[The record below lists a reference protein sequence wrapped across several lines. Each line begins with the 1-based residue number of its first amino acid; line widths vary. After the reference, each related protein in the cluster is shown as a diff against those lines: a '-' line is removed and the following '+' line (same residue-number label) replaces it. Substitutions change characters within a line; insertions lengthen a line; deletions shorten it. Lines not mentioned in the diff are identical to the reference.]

1 MNRHGS
7 LRTEQL
13 ESRQLLAADFSV
25 GGDMATQM
33 AAFRE
38 QLMRFQFEPAQVEN
52 REFASIDGTGNNLAD
67 PELGSTDEQLLR
79 LTTVEY
85 GDGISTPAG
94 EDRPSAREISNAVA
108 AQLATES
115 NDRYLTDIV
124 WLWGQFIDHDID
136 LTENADPAEPFPIE
150 VPEGDIFF
158 DPDGNGD
165 VTMGLNRSIYDE
177 TTGDS
182 IDDPRQQINQIT
194 AFLDGSV
201 VYGSDQE
208 RADALRTFTDGKLKT
223 SEGDLL
229 PFNEEGFENAGG
241 TSDTLF
247 LAGDV
252 RANENAALTSIHTLF
267 VREHNR
273 LADEISAAD
282 PTLTDEEIFQQ
293 ARAKNVAQIQS
304 ITFNQYLPALLGE
317 SAISHYD
324 GYDPSVNPEIS
335 NLFSTASY
343 RFGHS
348 MLSSELLRLNNDG
361 TVIDDGNLDL
371 ASAFFAPGEIIDNGI
386 DSLLLG
392 LSSNLANEIDSQIVD
407 DVRNFLFGAP
417 GSGGFDLASLN
428 IQRGRDHGLADY
440 NQVRVDLGLEAVT
453 SFSDIT
459 SDHVLADKLEMLY
472 GDVNNIDVW
481 VGALAEDHVEGSSLG
496 ELNQAVIVD
505 QFERLRDG
513 DRFWYQNLLSGRE
526 LAEVE
531 NTTLSDIIERNTGIT
546 DLRDNVFYDESVL
559 HHRVAEGSGSAK
571 LRVAVEGET
580 VEIVDSR
587 TSKVLESRSIE
598 DTSKLILVG
607 SNGGR
612 DEFTI
617 DMSHGGVS
625 LDGGIEIH
633 GGTGRGD
640 VMIVRGTK
648 AADTISAAGSTV
660 EMNGDEMN
668 FGGIELVKI
677 EPGRGMDDVQ
687 VADDMDAQVIVKRD
701 TPFRTNP
708 FAHHQQNPGP
718 GSQGGPGGGQQT
730 ANGPGPGGMN
740 SQQASTGGDFMPGF
754 SLFGLPMNGQPIQQ
768 QTPGAANGPTFAE
781 GQQQAANT
789 PEGNP
794 ATQSPQPFAANHLMG
809 PKTTL
814 GQTDQQQIPP
824 QALQAARMMANLQTN
839 NQQHDQNSSERDARE
854 FLFGRHGFGPFD
866 LDA

>member
-1 MNRHGS
+1 MKRHGS
-7 LRTEQL
+7 LRAEQL
-13 ESRQLLAADFSV
+13 ESRQLLAANFSV
-25 GGDMATQM
+25 GGDLASQM

-38 QLMRFQFEPAQVEN
+38 QLMRFRFEPPQVEN
-52 REFASIDGTGNNLAD
+52 REFASIDGTGNNLND
-67 PELGSTDEQLLR
+67 SELGSTDEQLLR

-94 EDRPSAREISNAVA
+94 EDRPSAREVSNAVV
-108 AQLATES
+108 AQLTTES
-115 NDRYLTDIV
+115 NDRYLTDMV

-136 LTENADPAEPFPIE
+136 LTENADPAESFPIE

-165 VTMGLNRSIYDE
+165 ATISLNRSIYDE

-182 IDDPRQQINQIT
+182 TDNPRQQINQIT

-229 PFNEEGFENAGG
+229 PFNEEGLENAGG

-252 RANENAALTSIHTLF
+252 RANENAALTSMHTLF

-273 LADEISAAD
+273 LAEEIAAAD
-282 PTLTDEEIFQQ
+282 PSLTDEEIYQQ
-293 ARAKNVAQIQS
+293 ARAINVAQIQS
-304 ITFNQYLPALLGE
+304 ITFNQFLPALLGE
-317 SAISHYD
+317 SAFSYYD

-371 ASAFFAPGEIIDNGI
+371 ASAFFAPDEVTDNGI

-392 LSSNLANEIDSQIVD
+392 LSSSLANEIDNQIVD

-440 NQVRVDLGLEAVT
+440 NQVRIDLGLEPVT
-453 SFSDIT
+453 SFADIT
-459 SDHVLADKLEMLY
+459 SDPVLADKLEMLY

-505 QFERLRDG
+505 QFERIRDG
-513 DRFWYQNLLSGRE
+513 DRFWYQNVLAGRE

-546 DLRDNVFYDESVL
+546 DLRDNLFYDESVL
-559 HHRVAEGSGSAK
+559 YHKVAEGSGSAK
-571 LRVAVEGET
+571 LRVVMDGET
-580 VEIVDSR
+580 VDIVNSR
-587 TSKVLESRSIE
+587 NGKVVESRAIE

-612 DEFTI
+612 DEFTV
-617 DMSHGGVS
+617 DMNHDGVH
-625 LDGGIEIH
+625 LEDGIEIH

-640 VMIVRGTK
+640 TLIVRGTK
-648 AADTISAAGSTV
+648 EADNISAAGATV
-660 EMNGDEMN
+660 EMNGDEMK
-668 FGGIELVKI
+668 FGDIELVKI
-677 EPGRGMDDVQ
+677 DPGRGADDVQ
-687 VADDMDAQVIVKRD
+687 IADDMDARVIVARRD
-701 TPFRTNP
+701 SPFRQNP
-708 FAHHQQNPGP
+708 FAKNQPNQDPGP
-718 GSQGGPGGGQQT
+718 QGGSGGGEQSSNGSGQT
-730 ANGPGPGGMN
+730 NG
-740 SQQASTGGDFMPGF
+740 QQANTDGSFMPGF
-754 SLFGLPMNGQPIQQ
+754 SMFGLPTNGQPLQQ
-768 QTPGAANGPTFAE
+768 QLEQDSG
-781 GQQQAANT
+781 
-789 PEGNP
+789 
-794 ATQSPQPFAANHLMG
+794 
-809 PKTTL
+809 
-814 GQTDQQQIPP
+814 
-824 QALQAARMMANLQTN
+824 
-839 NQQHDQNSSERDARE
+839 ERQARE
-854 FLFGRHGFGPFD
+854 FLFGQHGFGPFD
-866 LDA
+866 A